1 MFVPNGRSVLIFV
14 TVDFQIFFKLSY
26 SQYEFRFKIFIP
38 LITRQVYEMIGFN
51 GEIPSVSI
59 QTEAFPL
66 LKMPEG
72 VNSSII
78 EPQTTQVR
86 TKTSFDISPDGKS
99 LMIIETRWAHF
110 RFISDLKYR

>member
-38 LITRQVYEMIGFN
+38 LVTRQVYEMIGFN

-99 LMIIETRWAHF
+99 LMIIETR
-110 RFISDLKYR
+110 

>member
-1 MFVPNGRSVLIFV
+1 MYILYVCSKRSFSFDFRDRRLSIF
-14 TVDFQIFFKLSY
+14 FFKLSY
-26 SQYEFRFKIFIP
+26 SQFEFRFKIFIP

-99 LMIIETRWAHF
+99 LMIIETR
-110 RFISDLKYR
+110 

>member
-1 MFVPNGRSVLIFV
+1 M
-14 TVDFQIFFKLSY
+14 TVDFQN
-26 SQYEFRFKIFIP
+26 QFRFKIFIP

-99 LMIIETRWAHF
+99 LMIIETRLVHFDLLLVYF
-110 RFISDLKYR
+110 RFTSGLIQQN